1 MRLTKRQLKRV
12 IREEYSRLKRRGMIK
27 EAYEESFEPLEDFGS
42 TYPAVDSASAS
53 GGMGQ
58 ACMSMS
64 CQDLMMM
71 ICEICEANIEFS
83 DACCDLVIAH
93 SAKDPVGCEEALA
106 EICTCPICHEIC
118 SSYCGA

>member
-12 IREEYSRLKRRGMIK
+12 IREEYSKLKRRGMIK
-27 EAYEESFEPLEDFGS
+27 EGYEESFEPFEFGS
-42 TYPAVDSASAS
+42 TYDASPASAGS
-53 GGMGQ
+53 AGMGQ

-71 ICEICEANIEFS
+71 ICEVCEANIEFS

-93 SAKDPVGCEEALA
+93 SAKDPVGCDEALA
-106 EICTCPICHEIC
+106 EICTCPTCKEIC
-118 SSYCGA
+118 SSYCRV

>member
-27 EAYEESFEPLEDFGS
+27 EGYEESFEPFEYGPDYGAAPAAAGS
-42 TYPAVDSASAS
+42 A
-53 GGMGQ
+53 GMGQ

-64 CQDLMMM
+64 CQDLMAM
-71 ICEICEANIEFS
+71 ICEVCEANIEFS
-83 DACCDLVIAH
+83 DACCDLVVSH

-106 EICTCPICHEIC
+106 EICTCPTCKEIC